1 MSEAH
6 RVQLKHLAVI
16 SASGEECNAFLQSQL
31 SNDLR
36 QLTATRA
43 QLNTFNSPKG
53 RVLAVFQLARFG
65 NSVLMLTTSGIAAS
79 VIVELSK
86 YIVRSKAEV
95 KLDQGVTCF
104 GLMGDGAND
113 AIEKIG
119 GKRLENDWLQATMK
133 GMIAWRVHGNVPRFV
148 VAGAAPAVTKAYE
161 TLGKLPEADLHAW
174 RMQDLLAMMPE
185 VLPQTQGK
193 FVAQMLRLDELGA
206 IDYDKGCYT
215 GQEIIARAH
224 YLSQVK
230 RETMLAFTAAK
241 RPMKPGESLK
251 LDEEPI
257 ATVVSGAPRPEGGQ
271 VVMLV
276 VVGEVPEGTELVASD
291 GIAVTL
297 GLPA

>member
-1 MSEAH
+1 MSATQ
-6 RVQLKHLAVI
+6 RIQLRHLAVI
-16 SASGEECNAFLQSQL
+16 TASGEERNAFLQSQL

-36 QLTATRA
+36 ELTATRA

-53 RVLAVFQLARFG
+53 RVLAVLQLARFG
-65 NSVLMLTTSGIAAS
+65 SSVLMLTSAPIAAN

-86 YIVRSKAEV
+86 YIVRTKAEI
-95 KLDQGVTCF
+95 KLDKGVSCF
-104 GLMGDGAND
+104 GLMGEGAND
-113 AIEKIG
+113 AIEKLG
-119 GKRLENDWLQATMK
+119 GKRLESDWLQATMK
-133 GMIAWRVHGNVPRFV
+133 GMIAWRVPGNVPRIV
-148 VAGAAPAVTKAYE
+148 VAGAAPAVAKAYE
-161 TLGKLPEADLHAW
+161 SLGKLPEGDLHAW
-174 RMQDLLAMMPE
+174 RLQDLLAMMPE
-185 VLPQTQGK
+185 VVPPTQGK

-230 RETMLAFTAAK
+230 RETMLGFTAAK
-241 RPMKPGESLK
+241 RPMKPGETLK

-276 VVGEVPEGTELVASD
+276 VIGEVPEGTELLAAD